1 MKPHYLTPLFSPRS
15 VAVIG
20 ASDTP
25 GSVGQAVFTSLV
37 AGNFQGKLYPVNLN
51 RKVVGGFPAY
61 ASVRQIDA
69 AIDLAVVATP
79 IRALPAVMRE
89 CGRHGVKTMLLAKDF
104 SDSVPLERELLAES
118 LALARRH
125 GIRVLG
131 PVVLGMMR
139 PVAGLLASSYS
150 GKVRPGNLALVA
162 QSSALCAA
170 MLDWADSKDIG
181 FSSVVPLGEA
191 LDVDF
196 GEVLDFLVADPFT
209 QGILLHVHHIHD
221 ARRFMSALR
230 AAGRVKPVVVIKS
243 GRFEEGDDG
252 LGVLAR
258 RVDSGEVFDAALARA
273 GVLKVSTIAQLFTA
287 AKVLAANYRVQGPR
301 LAIVVN
307 GVGPGVLAADSAI
320 RLGVELATLAEPT
333 IALLNDALPRNWS
346 RGNPVDIIGDASPMR
361 YRTAVKAC
369 LDDPGVDGVLVIFT
383 PQAGTDHLST
393 AQLMVGLQREASK
406 PIFLS
411 WLGEAKVSESRE
423 LFSKARCAHFRA
435 PEYAIEVFQS
445 LAAYHHNQQL
455 LLQTP
460 GPLEGKREEPD
471 LAGARALIRT
481 ALAEGRSIL
490 AEREAKAVLAAFN
503 IPVNPSALAHSDDEA
518 ASLAEAMGYPV
529 VLKIDSPDILYKSDV
544 GGVELN
550 IGNEIALREAY
561 HVIVTRARLARPEAR
576 IDGVTVQPMR
586 KRRYGRELVVGVVH
600 DETFGPVMTFGAGGV
615 AVDLL
620 HDQTIA
626 LPPLNGF
633 LADAMIDRTR
643 IGKTLAGFKHLPAV
657 DRDALREV
665 MLRVSEMVCELP
677 EIREIDIN
685 PLLVDADGAVVLDAR
700 LALAAAPANGKRY
713 GHMAIMP
720 YPSDKVKSLT
730 LRDGTPVSVRPV
742 RPEDAQMQQAFVA
755 GLSEESRYNRYMS
768 SIKQLSQQMLVRFTQ
783 LDYDREMGLS
793 MVRERAD
800 GGEEQLA
807 IARYVTDPDNES
819 CEFALVV
826 ADAWQGRGIGPVL
839 MTMLFDAARDQGL
852 KLMHGEV
859 LAGNKAMLK
868 LMHALGFEVKPHPED
883 RSLAVVSKRLSGDAP
898 GGSTGE

>member
-25 GSVGQAVFTSLV
+25 ASIGQAVFANLL

-51 RKVVGGFPAY
+51 RKVVGGMTAY

-69 AIDLAVVATP
+69 PLDLAVVATP
-79 IRALPAVMRE
+79 IRALPAIMKD
-89 CGRHGVKTMLLAKDF
+89 CGRHGVKTMLIAKDF
-104 SDSVPLERELLAES
+104 SDSVPLEREILNES
-118 LALARRH
+118 LAIARQY

-139 PVAGLLASSYS
+139 PVAGLIASSYTS
-150 GKVRPGNLALVA
+150 KVRPGNLALVT

-170 MLDWADSKDIG
+170 MLDWADSKNIG

-196 GEVLDFLVADPFT
+196 GEVLDYLVADSFT

-243 GRFEEGDDG
+243 GRFEESGDG
-252 LGVLAR
+252 LTPLAHR
-258 RVDSGEVFDAALARA
+258 LDSGEVFDAALARA
-273 GVLKVSTIAQLFTA
+273 GVLNVSTIAQLFTA
-287 AKVLAANYRVQGPR
+287 AKVLAANYRVQGSR

-307 GVGPGVLAADSAI
+307 GIGPGVLAADSAT
-320 RLGVELATLAEPT
+320 RMGVELPSLAEPT
-333 IALLNDALPRNWS
+333 LALLDDVLPRNWS
-346 RGNPVDIIGDASPMR
+346 HGNPVDIIGDASPMR

-369 LDDPGVDGVLVIFT
+369 LDDPNVDGVLVIFT
-383 PQAGTDHLST
+383 PQAGTDHLTT
-393 AQLMVGLQREASK
+393 AQLMIGLQREATK
-406 PIFLS
+406 PLFLS
-411 WLGEAKVSESRE
+411 WLGDAKVSESRE
-423 LFSKARCAHFRA
+423 LFSKAKCAHFRA

-445 LAAYHHNQQL
+445 LAAYHRNQQL

-460 GPLEGKREEPD
+460 GPLEGKREAPD
-471 LAGARALIRT
+471 LVGARALIHA
-481 ALAEGRSIL
+481 ALSEGRSVL
-490 AEREAKAVLAAFN
+490 AEREAKQVLAAFS
-503 IPVNPSALAHSDDEA
+503 IPVNPSELAKTADEA
-518 ASLAEAMGYPV
+518 ASLAEHMGYPV

-561 HVIVTRARLARPEAR
+561 HAIVKRARRARPEAL
-576 IDGVTVQPMR
+576 IEGVTVQPMK
-586 KRRYGRELVVGVVH
+586 KRRFARELVVGVAH
-600 DETFGPVMTFGAGGV
+600 DDTFGPVVTFGAGGI

-620 HDQTIA
+620 HDQTLA

-633 LADAMIDRTR
+633 LADAMIDGTR
-643 IGKTLAGFKHLPAV
+643 IGKTLAGFKHLPPA
-657 DRDALREV
+657 DRDALKDV
-665 MLRVSEMVCELP
+665 LLRVSEMVCELP

-685 PLLVDADGAVVLDAR
+685 PLLSDGDGVIALDAR
-700 LALAAAPANGKRY
+700 LVIAPPPPRAKRY

-720 YPSDKVKSLT
+720 YPSDKVRDAV
-730 LRDGTPVSVRPV
+730 LRDGTPVQIRPV

-755 GLSEESRYNRYMS
+755 NLSEESRYNRYMS
-768 SIKQLSQQMLVRFTQ
+768 SIKQLSQMMLVRFTQ
-783 LDYDREMGLS
+783 LDYDREMAMS
-793 MVRERAD
+793 MVHE
-800 GGEEQLA
+800 GENGEEQLA
-807 IARYVTDPDNES
+807 IARYITDPDNES

-826 ADAWQGRGIGPVL
+826 ADAWQGRGIGPML
-839 MTMLFDAARDQGL
+839 MNVLFDAARDQGL

-868 LMHALGFEVKPHPED
+868 LMHKLGFSVNVHPED
-883 RSLAVVSKRLSGDAP
+883 RSLTVVSKPLTGAA
-898 GGSTGE
+898 GGE